1 VRPGSAGAD
10 PGPGEYYGAPTAAAP
25 EAPTQFGLGDYP
37 PPEIDALNDVHD
49 FSPVDRAP
57 TAGRAG
63 SGSRSRLHEE
73 AEQDD
78 ARPRRGSMRG
88 TTGGRRSGSGR
99 KRHGKKLWVGVG
111 AGAAAVVAIVV
122 AAVMVLGSG
131 SSGPQHVLVTPAKLG
146 SWTKSAS
153 LAKQMDVT
161 ALEKNII
168 TQSSGSASNLV
179 SAVYQDG
186 STTVGGAT
194 PQVLLFIGGKL
205 TGASPV
211 TALKE
216 FTAKFSDVRPA
227 SVGSFDGEAACVDG
241 PVTANGTTAV
251 CAWFDDDTFGEL
263 VSANMSV
270 TELASEMHAF
280 RPSLELVA
288 K

>member
-1 VRPGSAGAD
+1 
-10 PGPGEYYGAPTAAAP
+10 
-25 EAPTQFGLGDYP
+25 
-37 PPEIDALNDVHD
+37 
-49 FSPVDRAP
+49 
-57 TAGRAG
+57 
-63 SGSRSRLHEE
+63 
-73 AEQDD
+73 
-78 ARPRRGSMRG
+78 MRG
-88 TTGGRRSGSGR
+88 TTGGRRRGAGG
-99 KRHGKKLWVGVG
+99 KRHGRKLWIGVS
-111 AGAAAVVAIVV
+111 AGAAAVVAVVV

-131 SSGPQHVLVTPAKLG
+131 SSGPQHLLVTPAQVG
-146 SWTKSAS
+146 SWTRSAT
-153 LAKQMDVT
+153 LAQQMDVT
-161 ALEKNII
+161 ALEKNIV
-168 TQSSGSASNLV
+168 TQSSGAASHLV

-216 FTAKFSDVRPA
+216 FTARFSDVRTA
-227 SVGSFDGEAACVDG
+227 SVGSFSGEAACVDG

-263 VSANMSV
+263 VSANMTV
-270 TELASEMHAF
+270 TALDSEMHAF